1 MFLYFFHVRIYP
13 RSAIE
18 MDAMLWELNYAS
30 ISTTM
35 LLLLLGTTICLPV
48 AGGSLRQIAQIQKVN
63 LEIL

>member
-1 MFLYFFHVRIYP
+1 
-13 RSAIE
+13 
-18 MDAMLWELNYAS
+18 MDAICELNYAS

-35 LLLLLGTTICLPV
+35 LLLLLLGTTTICLPV